1 LLDFQTISGHRPL
14 RPSAPYI
21 LNLIKSSFFYDYRLF
36 SKTFRPRAR
45 RRDTADAPLERGFS
59 QVPPLFFK
67 GQPGAAGRLW
77 LVILTYRILT
87 YYVHIANA
95 IAIKALSSL
104 RWLALQGG
112 KALRA
117 A

>member
-1 LLDFQTISGHRPL
+1 VQ
-14 RPSAPYI
+14 
-21 LNLIKSSFFYDYRLF
+21 
-36 SKTFRPRAR
+36 
-45 RRDTADAPLERGFS
+45 RRDTAAALLERGFP

-67 GQPGAAGRLW
+67 GPFGAAGRLGP
-77 LVILTYRILT
+77 VILTYRIIK
-87 YYVHIANA
+87 YYTHIANA

-104 RWLALQGG
+104 RSLALQGG